1 MSIRVMEE
9 GPDLV
14 APIERRGEKL
24 GSARAEYLVGSR
36 AVRNPNAQ
44 FADDALVVGRRR
56 IGHDRLVFRGTSRS
70 RQENLAPCKTHN
82 AEGPGKLTYH
92 CPSQHIPI
100 ERHRPTLLAAHH
112 QPSEFHPTP

>member
-70 RQENLAPCKTHN
+70 RQENLAPCKTQN
-82 AEGPGKLTYH
+82 AEGPGKLTHH
-92 CPSQHIPI
+92 CPSHHIPI
-100 ERHRPTLLAAHH
+100 DPHRASVLANH
-112 QPSEFHPTP
+112 PSTSKFHPT

>member
-56 IGHDRLVFRGTSRS
+56 ISHDRLVFRGTSPS
-70 RQENLAPCKTHN
+70 RQWNLTPCQHQN
-82 AEGPGKLTYH
+82 AEGPGKLTHH
-92 CPSQHIPI
+92 CRPQHIAT
-100 ERHRPTLLAAHH
+100 ERQRGA
-112 QPSEFHPTP
+112 